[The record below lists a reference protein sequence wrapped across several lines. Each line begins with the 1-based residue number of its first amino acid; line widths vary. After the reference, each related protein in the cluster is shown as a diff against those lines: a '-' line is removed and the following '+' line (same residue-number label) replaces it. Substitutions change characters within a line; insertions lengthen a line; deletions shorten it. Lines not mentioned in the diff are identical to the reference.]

1 MVEAEIFALAT
12 KKSVLLAKKNK
23 CNTARSLANMTARVS
38 GQEEFQT
45 GEDEVG
51 LKHSII
57 PLIEK
62 QVRNGYILIQCDK
75 ERASRVHS
83 IKS

>member
-1 MVEAEIFALAT
+1 
-12 KKSVLLAKKNK
+12 
-23 CNTARSLANMTARVS
+23 MTARVS

-62 QVRNGYILIQCDK
+62 QVRNGYILIQCDM

-83 IKS
+83 IKANKDHQYLEFMRIFLIRSGKVRVDHFQCP

>member
-1 MVEAEIFALAT
+1 
-12 KKSVLLAKKNK
+12 
-23 CNTARSLANMTARVS
+23 MTARVS

-62 QVRNGYILIQCDK
+62 QVRNGYILIQCDM
-75 ERASRVHS
+75 ERASRVHAFNKKLIRIINILS
-83 IKS
+83 L

>member
-1 MVEAEIFALAT
+1 
-12 KKSVLLAKKNK
+12 
-23 CNTARSLANMTARVS
+23 MTARVS

-62 QVRNGYILIQCDK
+62 QVRHGTGLQGAFN
-75 ERASRVHS
+75 
-83 IKS
+83 KS

>member
-1 MVEAEIFALAT
+1 
-12 KKSVLLAKKNK
+12 
-23 CNTARSLANMTARVS
+23 MTARVS